1 MGLFSRKKKSEK
13 EEEVRKPVDSF
24 DRSVYVQTSTQKT
37 AGKKTDSK
45 KTKGEKTMA
54 EKKTAEKKPAAKPAA
69 KKETAAKKTETK
81 KAAAK
86 PAAEKTT
93 AAKPAAK
100 TAAKPAAKKET
111 AAKKEPAKKPAAK
124 AAAPK
129 EKKVW
134 HITKR
139 DDENKWQVK
148 CEGNSKA
155 TKLFNTKK
163 EAEEYVKSLTANNEG
178 SRVVAHKKDGK
189 FQKK

>member
-1 MGLFSRKKKSEK
+1 MKAIAKEK
-13 EEEVRKPVDSF
+13 A
-24 DRSVYVQTSTQKT
+24 T
-37 AGKKTDSK
+37 KKTTK
-45 KTKGEKTMA
+45 KAAPARDEKGRFV
-54 EKKTAEKKPAAKPAA
+54 KKADTE
-69 KKETAAKKTETK
+69 KKETAK
-81 KAAAK
+81 KAEPKKATAK
-86 PAAEKTT
+86 PAAEKKTE
-93 AAKPAAK
+93 AKPAAK
-100 TAAKPAAKKET
+100 TAAKPAPAKKET
-111 AAKKEPAKKPAAK
+111 AATKEPAKKPAAK
-124 AAAPK
+124 KEAAPK

-163 EAEEYVKSLTANNEG
+163 EAEEYVKSLTANNQG

>member
-1 MGLFSRKKKSEK
+1 MGLFSRKKKSEE
-13 EEEVRKPVDSF
+13 EEEVRKPVDRF
-24 DRSVYVQTSTQKT
+24 DRSVYVQTSTQKA
-37 AGKKTDSK
+37 AGKKTDST

-81 KAAAK
+81 KTTAK
-86 PAAEKTT
+86 PAAEKKT

-100 TAAKPAAKKET
+100 TAAKPAVKKET
-111 AAKKEPAKKPAAK
+111 AAKKEPAKKP
-124 AAAPK
+124 AAPK